1 MDRSQIMMQQAKNEL
16 FSVRVDPQMKAD
28 ASAILASYGLNLS
41 DAVRMLLARI
51 TVERRLP
58 QGLVMGE
65 AEYDAWFRE
74 KVHEALVSTGPKHS
88 HETVMANAEAAIRHA
103 VAERGLDA

>member
-1 MDRSQIMMQQAKNEL
+1 MTQQVKNEL
-16 FSVRVDPQMKAD
+16 FSVRVDPHMKAD

-41 DAVRMLLARI
+41 DAVRMFLTRI

-58 QGLVMGE
+58 QGLVMNE
-65 AEYDAWFRE
+65 AEYDIWFRE

-88 HETVMANAEAAIRHA
+88 HETVMANAEAAIKQ
-103 VAERGLDA
+103 VMAEREQDA